1 MSTSLTDTDPITW
14 LCYGYTFLVY
24 HSLIISLALR
34 IRMELQIGR
43 RNGIIMSL
51 MQAACCTIAT
61 VVLFTF

>member
-14 LCYGYTFLVY
+14 LCYEYTFLVLF
-24 HSLIISLALR
+24 LIISLALR

-61 VVLFTF
+61 VVLFTS